1 VSERSGHDEAMT
13 DTAGGP
19 DPELARLMTQAFL
32 DVPLHGLLGLEVID
46 VGRPGVASM
55 AIPLRE
61 PALGATGQLHGGV
74 IAMLCDLVCA
84 AAATTST
91 IYDHTTTALVTAD
104 LHVRYLGAA
113 RGDRAV
119 ATAEV
124 VKAGRTLVVVEADV
138 KDGDDRLV
146 ARADFSASLVPV
158 RQPLGG

>member
-1 VSERSGHDEAMT
+1 MSEG
-13 DTAGGP
+13 AGDA

-55 AIPLRE
+55 AIPLTQ

-74 IAMLCDLVCA
+74 IAVLCDLVCA

-91 IYDHTTTALVTAD
+91 SYDHTTTALVTAD

-113 RGDRAV
+113 RGEKVRAE
-119 ATAEV
+119 AEV
-124 VKAGRTLVVVEADV
+124 VKAGRTLIVVEAQVLDS
-138 KDGDDRLV
+138 DDRLV
-146 ARADFSASLVPV
+146 AKADFSASLVPL
-158 RQPLGG
+158 RAPLSG